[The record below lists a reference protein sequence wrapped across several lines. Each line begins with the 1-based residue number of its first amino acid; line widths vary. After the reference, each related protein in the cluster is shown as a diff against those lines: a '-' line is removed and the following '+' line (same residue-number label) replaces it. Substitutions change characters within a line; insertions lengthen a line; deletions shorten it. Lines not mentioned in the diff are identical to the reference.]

1 MAGCY
6 RAGHSYAEL
15 SLYLFT
21 AWLDAIEQDS
31 LMLNSVYTY
40 SQHGWMLEQ
49 DPEQLASRLL
59 FILTFSAAIPVTTN
73 LFKELNKGKTLGIF

>member
-1 MAGCY
+1 M
-6 RAGHSYAEL
+6 
-15 SLYLFT
+15 T
-21 AWLDAIEQDS
+21 
-31 LMLNSVYTY
+31 MLGLLLACADTRLLLVLRY
-40 SQHGWMLEQ
+40 GWMLEQ

>member
-1 MAGCY
+1 
-6 RAGHSYAEL
+6 
-15 SLYLFT
+15 
-21 AWLDAIEQDS
+21 
-31 LMLNSVYTY
+31 MLNSVYTY

-73 LFKELNKGKTLGIF
+73 LFKELNKGKTLGIFLIISLKCLEQLSAHLCIIKLDLCVCV